1 MKALIATLIFALI
14 ATPPVLSESPVE
26 PTIIVYSGTDSGF
39 AEMLAQ
45 LLLDDPRIES
55 QVRIVTTPD
64 IIALASSLP
73 QTECMIIYTGN
84 KVEVEGLESNLIS
97 FFEQG
102 GGLIGM
108 RDICSVPAVGRIAI
122 DVFPTYAN
130 GSVKQFNPRELRVRN
145 HTKGDSTEINE
156 GLPDRFS
163 LLSMGT
169 YLSVDSDGNYLPVSG
184 DFLVPFRDEQTGSP
198 LIIAN
203 ENDNGG
209 RSVAFPGVWVIP
221 SSRVDIYYG
230 NLVADENFVKLF
242 TNSVLW
248 AAKGSSRF
256 PEVQKDLAEK
266 IEDAKGKQERLKEE
280 AEQARKRENTQ
291 RLLLLVGVWV
301 VGLIICAVVVLKLVL
316 APIEIEG

>member
-1 MKALIATLIFALI
+1 MKALIATLVF
-14 ATPPVLSESPVE
+14 VLVAAPAVFSESTVE

-45 LLLDDPRIES
+45 LILEDTRIDS
-55 QVRIVTTPD
+55 QVRIVTTAD

-73 QTECMIIYTGN
+73 QTECIIIYTAN
-84 KVEVEGLESNLIS
+84 KVEVEGLENNLVS
-97 FFEQG
+97 YFEQG

-108 RDICSVPAVGRIAI
+108 REICSVAAVGEVAM
-122 DVFPTYAN
+122 DVFPVYGN
-130 GSVKQFNPRELRVRN
+130 GSVTQLNPRELRVRN
-145 HTKGDSTEINE
+145 HTKGDSTDINE
-156 GLPDRFS
+156 GLPERFP

-169 YLSVDSDGNYLPVSG
+169 YFSVDSDDNYLPVPG
-184 DFLVPFRDEQTGSP
+184 DYLVPFRDEQTGSP
-198 LIIAN
+198 LVIAHEN
-203 ENDNGG
+203 ENGG

-221 SSRVDIYYG
+221 SSRLDVYYG

-248 AAKGSSRF
+248 ASKGSSRF
-256 PEVQKDLAEK
+256 TEVQKDLDEK

-280 AEQARKRENTQ
+280 AEQARKREETQ
-291 RLLLLVGVWV
+291 RLLMLIGVWV

-316 APIEIEG
+316 APIEIEE